1 MAFKR
6 KAYIGVYEDTHE
18 EFVCDTA
25 ADLNDLPSGA
35 PQGSAA
41 FVIEDSTTWMIN
53 SRGEWIETDMEPSG
67 GGDTTLTSIDITE
80 NGTYRAPSG
89 TAYNRVTVAVED
101 GGAPVPDP
109 DPADGNTHIWITIDD
124 NTPDN
129 RLTFPLY
136 WRQSVSN
143 GVSVDWGDGS
153 ASQTFSGTGAA
164 EHEHTYAEP
173 GDYEIVLT
181 VTSGVLTLDG
191 TEGVSGYSIFG
202 SKANLRCY
210 NRQRI
215 TRIAVGNNA
224 AVGAYMAQYAY
235 GLNRVSFPD
244 TLASIGSGAFDGC
257 YSIREITIPNGV
269 TSIGDNAFNYC
280 HSLESIV
287 IPDSVISIGSY
298 AFRNCYTLRGFEF
311 NSGIT
316 AISEYAFQGC
326 YMLTTIDIPSTI
338 TSIGAGAFH
347 SCYGLTSVT
356 IPSSVTYIGDSA
368 FLNCYGIKEYHIGAT
383 TPPSLAGSSA
393 FTGIA
398 PDCVIYVPASANHS
412 VLNAYKS
419 ATNWSVY
426 AGKMRE
432 EGT

>member
-1 MAFKR
+1 VLENLSVDA
-6 KAYIGVYEDTHE
+6 
-18 EFVCDTA
+18 
-25 ADLNDLPSGA
+25 
-35 PQGSAA
+35 
-41 FVIEDSTTWMIN
+41 
-53 SRGEWIETDMEPSG
+53 
-67 GGDTTLTSIDITE
+67 
-80 NGTYRAPSG
+80 NGTYTPQSG
-89 TAYNRVTVAVED
+89 HAYKKVTVNV
-101 GGAPVPDP
+101 GGPPPDP
-109 DPADGNTHIWITIDD
+109 TDGKTHIWITIDD
-124 NTPDN
+124 NTPAG

-153 ASQTFSGTGAA
+153 VSETFSGTGAA

-191 TEGVSGYSIFG
+191 TEGVSGYSIYG

-210 NRQRI
+210 NRPRI

-235 GLNRVSFPD
+235 GLSRVSFPN
-244 TLASIGSGAFDGC
+244 TLASIGGSAFDGC
-257 YSIREITIPNGV
+257 YSIHEITIPSGV

-426 AGKMRE
+426 AGKIQE
-432 EGT
+432 EGA